1 MSADWLPPHQPNC
14 MGCGPENAAG
24 LGMRMRREGDRVLGE
39 LTLDDR
45 HEGAPGYAH
54 GGAVTTALDDAI
66 GMLLFVLERPAV
78 TARLEIAFRRPAFLE
93 RPFGVEAW
101 IDSIDGRKL
110 HLRAEMRDAAEV
122 VAEAR
127 ALFLEV
133 DAEHFVEGA
142 RMSPDAARHRR
153 LPW

>member
-14 MGCGPENAAG
+14 LGCGPENPAG
-24 LGMRMRREGDRVLGE
+24 LGMRMRQDGERVLGE
-39 LTLDDR
+39 VTLDDR

-66 GMLLFVLERPAV
+66 GMLLFVLRRPAV
-78 TARLEIAFRRPAFLE
+78 TAKLEVNFRRPAFIG
-93 RPFGVEAW
+93 RPFELEAW
-101 IDSIDGRKL
+101 VDRIDGRKL
-110 HLRAEMRDAAEV
+110 HLCSEMRDERET
-122 VAEAR
+122 VAEAS

-133 DAEHFVEGA
+133 DPEHFAAGA
-142 RMSPDAARHRR
+142 RMTTDAEGRRR

>member
-1 MSADWLPPHQPNC
+1 MSSDWLPPHQPNC
-14 MGCGPENAAG
+14 LGCGDENPAG
-24 LGMRMRREGDRVLGE
+24 LGMRMRRDGDRVVGDV
-39 LTLDDR
+39 TLDRR

-66 GMLLFVLERPAV
+66 GMLLFVLRRPAV
-78 TARLEIAFRRPAFLE
+78 TARLEIDFRRPAFLE
-93 RPFGVEAW
+93 RPFEVEAW
-101 IDSIDGRKL
+101 IGDVDGRKL
-110 HLRAEMRDAAEV
+110 HLNAAMRDEGET

-133 DAEHFVEGA
+133 DPEHFAAGAKRTADVE
-142 RMSPDAARHRR
+142 RHKQ

>member
-1 MSADWLPPHQPNC
+1 MSEGWLPPHQPNC
-14 MGCGPENAAG
+14 LGCGDENPAG
-24 LGMRMRREGDRVLGE
+24 LGMRMRRDGDRVVGE
-39 LTLDDR
+39 VTLDSR

-78 TARLEIAFRRPAFLE
+78 TARLEVDFRRPAFVDRRFE
-93 RPFGVEAW
+93 VDAW
-101 IDSIDGRKL
+101 IDEIEGRKL
-110 HLRAEMRDAAEV
+110 HLRSALRDGGET
-122 VAEAR
+122 VAEAK

-133 DAEHFVEGA
+133 DAEHFAAGA
-142 RMSPDAARHRR
+142 RRSAAAERHNQ